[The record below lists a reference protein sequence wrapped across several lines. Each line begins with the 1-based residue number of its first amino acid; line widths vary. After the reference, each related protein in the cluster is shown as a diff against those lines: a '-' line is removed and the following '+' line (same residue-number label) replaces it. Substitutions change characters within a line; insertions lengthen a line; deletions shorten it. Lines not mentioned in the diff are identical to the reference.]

1 MGIHGLAKFL
11 KQRAPTAYTTVTTSP
26 ASKIETWAIDCS
38 CIMYRAR
45 SASLQPVTVIA
56 ALIVKLRALRVE
68 PLVIFD
74 GKPPEVKSAAIEERR
89 AQRESIQKEIEGLN
103 PLTHAGEIAAL
114 QRKIPNVTTSD
125 KDAVKQ
131 LLYAAGVLFLNAS
144 GEADDLLAA
153 LYRKGDITAVLSTD
167 MDMLPRGIGRLIVPE
182 TPDASI
188 LTCIHLDRILST
200 LSVTYDQFLSA
211 CIMMGTDYTGRSLNP
226 HQAILA
232 ASRTAVADSEE
243 CRLLKGVG
251 VEWSSLLSPAQE
263 EKRVAGAPPTE
274 PAVLT
279 TFAATHGWPPGWVT
293 SLQAK
298 LTPGA

>member
-1 MGIHGLAKFL
+1 MGIRGLEKYV
-11 KQRAPTAYTTVTTSP
+11 KQRAATAYTIVSP
-26 ASKIETWAIDCS
+26 CTKIETWAIDCS

-45 SASLQPVTVIA
+45 SASLQPVTVFA
-56 ALIVKLRALRVE
+56 ALIVKLRSLHVE
-68 PLVIFD
+68 PVVIFD
-74 GKPPEVKSAAIEERR
+74 GRPPAVKTAAIEERR
-89 AQRESIQKEIEGLN
+89 AQRETIQHEIDTLD
-103 PLTHAGEIAAL
+103 PTIHAGEIAAL
-114 QRKIPNVTTSD
+114 QRKIPNVTASD

-131 LLYAAGVLFLNAS
+131 LLYAAGVLFINAS
-144 GEADDLLAA
+144 GEADDLIAA
-153 LYRKGDITAVLSTD
+153 LYRKGDITAVVSTD

-188 LTCIHLDRILST
+188 LTCIHLDRILSA
-200 LSVTYDQFLSA
+200 LSLTYDQFVTA

-226 HQAILA
+226 YQAVLA
-232 ASRTAVADSEE
+232 AARPTATPESPEA
-243 CRLLKGVG
+243 RLLKGEG

-279 TFAATHGWPPGWVT
+279 AFATTYGWPPGWVT
-293 SLQAK
+293 ALQAK

>member
-1 MGIHGLAKFL
+1 MGIRGLAKFL
-11 KQRAPTAYTTVTTSP
+11 KQRAATAYTTVSSC
-26 ASKIETWAIDCS
+26 SKTEIWAIDCS

-45 SASLQPVTVIA
+45 SASLQPVTVLA
-56 ALIVKLRALRVE
+56 ALIVKLRSLRVE
-68 PLVIFD
+68 PVVIFD
-74 GKPPEVKSAAIEERR
+74 GRPPEVKTAAIEERR
-89 AQRESIQKEIEGLN
+89 AQRETIQHEIDSLD
-103 PLTHAGEIAAL
+103 PTTHATEIAVL
-114 QRKIPNVTTSD
+114 QRKIPNVTAGD

-131 LLYAAGVLFLNAS
+131 LLYAAGVLFINAT
-144 GEADDLLAA
+144 GEADDLIAA

-200 LSVTYDQFLSA
+200 LALTYDQFVTA
-211 CIMMGTDYTGRSLNP
+211 CILMGTDYSGRSLNP
-226 HQAILA
+226 HQAVLA
-232 ASRTAVADSEE
+232 AVRPAPESSEAH
-243 CRLLKGVG
+243 LLKGEG
-251 VEWSSLLSPAQE
+251 VAWSSLLSPAQE

-279 TFAATHGWPPGWVT
+279 TFASTYGWPPGWVT
-293 SLQAK
+293 ALQVK